1 MRVTARGDG
10 QCYSAAVDGRVVVV
24 VVVVCCCQEQSRALS
39 YCARCTGGG
48 GISEER
54 DRVRASSPRP
64 HFQTGPAT
72 FQSSARREKKDGDMR
87 VNCVSDCPV
96 TVSVRLKA
104 LVWLVVVVP
113 VVVVTVT
120 GQTTPNHYNDS
131 MFLGKRRVHSLNFGS
146 LKTIQIRSRLVDSIS
161 VQRLR

>member
-1 MRVTARGDG
+1 MA
-10 QCYSAAVDGRVVVV
+10 SAKR
-24 VVVVCCCQEQSRALS
+24 
-39 YCARCTGGG
+39 
-48 GISEER
+48 ER

-64 HFQTGPAT
+64 HLQTGPAT
-72 FQSSARREKKDGDMR
+72 FKSSARREKKDGDKR

-120 GQTTPNHYNDS
+120 GQTTPNPVQEKEGRKK
-131 MFLGKRRVHSLNFGS
+131 GKKR
-146 LKTIQIRSRLVDSIS
+146 D
-161 VQRLR
+161 